1 MNDKLI
7 NAYQNELAFMKQER
21 NKWKER
27 TKKAVKER
35 NNLQSKIDK
44 AIEYIKNNTWED
56 EYGGDIIEDYD
67 HKLLDILKEDK

>member
-1 MNDKLI
+1 MNDTLI

-21 NKWKER
+21 NKLKER

-44 AIEYIKNNTWED
+44 AIEYINTH
-56 EYGGDIIEDYD
+56 EYPSMYGLRE
-67 HKLLDILKEDK
+67 KKKKKKELLDILKENK